1 MKDKQGGKS
10 PATKVPATK
19 DTTQL
24 SSEREQALF
33 EAGIKLGGVF
43 HQFIGVP
50 VSTRTSKSLSHAM
63 EEAVGLQPFVTLVRV
78 KIDPDKTGEPGSGRF
93 GYKYL
98 TAEMLD
104 AEVTITVGSARVK
117 ARLAFREDLNYPL
130 MRVVAV
136 TG

>member
-1 MKDKQGGKS
+1 MKGRERGRS
-10 PATKVPATK
+10 PTTKEPVPK
-19 DTTQL
+19 DTTRL

-63 EEAVGLQPFVTLVRV
+63 EEAVGLQPFVSLVRV
-78 KIDPDKTGEPGSGRF
+78 KIDPNRSGEPGSGRF

-104 AEVTITVGSARVK
+104 AEVTITVGSARVR
-117 ARLAFREDLNYPL
+117 ARLAFRADLNYPL